1 MNILLV
7 DDHQVLISGLQTIL
21 AREEQFRNVWTVH
34 SPILAVDFVSK
45 NDVDIVLL
53 DINFPGKSGIDY
65 IKRIKKASPKTKIVM
80 YSMHMEEQ
88 YVYKSILQGA
98 DGFLVKNG
106 ELEEIIEAI
115 KLVQE
120 GNKYFTELLPESVIQ
135 KISQSKFD
143 LDILVKSQL
152 TKRELEIVEYVAR
165 GKSNKEIAEILYI
178 SDRTVNTH
186 RTNIFIKLEVSNSV
200 DLVSKAH
207 RNGLIDINTLK
218 D

>member
-7 DDHQVLISGLQTIL
+7 DDHQVLISGLQNL
-21 AREEQFRNVWTVH
+21 LVRQEKFSNVWIQL
-34 SPILAVDFVSK
+34 SPVLAIDFVQK
-45 NDVDIVLL
+45 EDVDIVLL
-53 DINFPGKSGIDY
+53 DINFPGMSGIDY
-65 IKRIKKASPKTKIVM
+65 IKEIKKASPKTKVVM

-98 DGFLVKNG
+98 YGFLVKNG
-106 ELEEIIEAI
+106 ELDEIIEAI
-115 KLVQE
+115 QLVYD

-152 TKRELEIVEYVAR
+152 TKREQEIVEYVAR